1 MICSDCERVSHWLA
15 EHSWRYATAM
25 LTTTFAIWGRNQL
38 HPWLGDECPFSLFYL
53 SVLATAWL
61 AGSGPALCA
70 IALGTLSAAHFYIE
84 PASSLYID
92 RLADLIQL
100 SIYVFVNV
108 VAAMLFNKLE
118 RQRRLAEKR
127 SAENERLS
135 QSLRETDERKD
146 EFLALL
152 AHELR
157 NPLAPIR
164 TSATLLDSKFDCGED
179 VRRIGN
185 IIRRQS
191 DNLVRITDDLL
202 DVSRF
207 SRGRVELKLERLDL
221 VAPILEAVEMTED
234 LMRSKSH
241 RFHFFVP
248 DDPIRVRGD
257 KVRLAQL
264 TSNLLTNAA
273 KYTPDHGRIALHVEC
288 IDNAAVISV
297 TDNGIG
303 YSQADEQKILEPFV
317 QIDTSRTRDYGGLGV
332 GLTIVS
338 RLVTL
343 HGGTLSCHSRG
354 PGLGSRFSVSLPLAM
369 PTSPSS
375 DVPDSSGIEYSNRTT
390 PGAHLETEEKLNK
403 ILVVDD
409 NLDAA
414 NLLCELLESEGF
426 TTDKAIDGIEALDKA
441 ISILPDVI
449 LLDIGLPGMDGYE
462 VARCIRRSKIICG
475 TRIIALTGWGGAR
488 DRQLALKAG
497 IDSHLVKPI
506 VFDDLLAHLRRVPAA
521 TEALAQI

>member
-1 MICSDCERVSHWLA
+1 MICGVRERLSLWGA
-15 EHSWRYATAM
+15 KHSWRYATAF
-25 LTTTFAIWGRNQL
+25 LTTAAAIWVRNQL
-38 HPWLGDECPFSLFYL
+38 HPWLGVECPFSLFYV

-70 IALGTLSAAHFYIE
+70 IALGTLSAAHFFIE
-84 PASSLYID
+84 PASSLYIA

-108 VAAMLFNKLE
+108 VAAMLFNRLE
-118 RQRRLAEKR
+118 RQRRIAEKR

-164 TSATLLDSKFDCGED
+164 TSATLLDSKCNCGED
-179 VRRIGN
+179 VRRLGS

-207 SRGRVELKLERLDL
+207 SRGRVELKLETLDL
-221 VAPILEAVEMTED
+221 MVPILEAVEMSED
-234 LMRSKSH
+234 LMHTKSH
-241 RFHFFVP
+241 RFYFIVP
-248 DDPIRVRGD
+248 DDPIWVRGD

-273 KYTPDHGRIALHVEC
+273 KYTPDHGRIALQVEC
-288 IDNAAVISV
+288 IDDTAIISV

-303 YSQADEQKILEPFV
+303 YAQSDEHKILEPFV
-317 QIDTSRTRDYGGLGV
+317 QIDTSRTRDYGGLGL

-338 RLVTL
+338 RLVAL
-343 HGGTLSCHSRG
+343 HGGSLSCHSRG
-354 PGLGSRFSVSLPLAM
+354 PGLGSRFSVSLPLA
-369 PTSPSS
+369 SPSS
-375 DVPDSSGIEYSNRTT
+375 SPYELPVSNTIACSSMAA
-390 PGAHLETEEKLNK
+390 PGTHSEGRVKK

-426 TTDKAIDGIEALDKA
+426 ATDKAIDGIEALDKA

-462 VARCIRRSKIICG
+462 VARRIRRTKIIGG

-488 DRQLALKAG
+488 DRDLAMNAG

-506 VFDDLLAHLRRVPAA
+506 VIDDLLMHLRGMSIA
-521 TEALAQI
+521 TDLLAKA